1 MDSHEHMFTVG
12 LEIEI
17 NGGHDHDKLKNH
29 PLIAGYCTDGSL
41 YHRDGLEYQ
50 TDILFT
56 TDFDAIN
63 ALVESIH
70 CYGDEPERAGGHM
83 HVRRTRRQTP
93 SRWYWALKGLSD
105 RQARNL
111 NMRHT
116 YYNRWCELR
125 HGDYS
130 GKDTA
135 VNNTHADT
143 IELRTFA
150 RWDDTTVT
158 RLAVALEWAHHMW
171 RYFESH
177 ELYQLKTADI
187 MRESARSAYST
198 PRTTPAMRIAT
209 SRKED

>member
-1 MDSHEHMFTVG
+1 
-12 LEIEI
+12 
-17 NGGHDHDKLKNH
+17 
-29 PLIAGYCTDGSL
+29 
-41 YHRDGLEYQ
+41 
-50 TDILFT
+50 
-56 TDFDAIN
+56 
-63 ALVESIH
+63 
-70 CYGDEPERAGGHM
+70 M

-150 RWDDTTVT
+150 RWDDATAT

-187 MRESARSAYST
+187 MRESARSAYAA
-198 PRTTPAMRIAT
+198 PRTTPAMRLAT